1 MKKLIFS
8 ILLLIGCSRDYICD
22 GHIQCP
28 DDSGAGRIDGSQCD
42 IGITV
47 DWPDGEKKAEEECEE
62 ILESRSAIMD
72 SLRDEWGVSDLII
85 VSPGDT
91 LIIADSVEVT
101 SSSHNCICEKAD

>member
-1 MKKLIFS
+1 MKKLLLI
-8 ILLLIGCSRDYICD
+8 IPLLIGCTREYTCD
-22 GHIQCP
+22 GHTQCS

-47 DWPDGEKKAEEECEE
+47 YWPYGEKKAEEECEE
-62 ILESRSAIMD
+62 ILESTSAIRD
-72 SLRDEWGVSDLII
+72 SLRDELGVSDLII

-91 LIIADSVEVT
+91 LIIADPAEVT